1 MKKTK
6 PPVSRLAWYITQATV
21 CAAIIVL
28 FFVLLANGRPLGALG
43 IIVVFAF
50 IFFVIGVWGI
60 FLWIKEYT
68 KPEIDENWFTKFKN

>member
-1 MKKTK
+1 M
-6 PPVSRLAWYITQATV
+6 
-21 CAAIIVL
+21 
-28 FFVLLANGRPLGALG
+28 LLANGRPLGALG